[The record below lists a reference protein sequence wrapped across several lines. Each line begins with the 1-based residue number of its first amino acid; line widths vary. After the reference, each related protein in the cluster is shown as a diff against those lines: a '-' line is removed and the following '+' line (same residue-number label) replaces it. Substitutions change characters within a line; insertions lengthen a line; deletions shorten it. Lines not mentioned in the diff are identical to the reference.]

1 MSNTCHLWISLF
13 RTLLELDINL
23 QLFIIVIIRILF
35 IKFAGSSRV
44 TKLLNLKKT
53 LTCQER
59 THIYYATQRI
69 DYYNNRYINIVFY

>member
-1 MSNTCHLWISLF
+1 MFSIINCLQVSNKCHLWNSLF

-44 TKLLNLKKT
+44 TKLLNQKNINMSQK
-53 LTCQER
+53 
-59 THIYYATQRI
+59 
-69 DYYNNRYINIVFY
+69 DSYILYKNSV